1 MIYLACCN
9 NRRSKTVES
18 LFLQAVR
25 IYGWPNRGRG
35 DFGRENNGVERQ
47 MIAKWGVLHRA
58 FLRGRSTQNIRM
70 ERGWRDV
77 RKDTLQFFRE
87 NFLHLEEIGLLD
99 MESSIGHVCLYIVFQ
114 PRIQASLDETLSSWN
129 LHKIRT
135 ANNKSPHAIYEL
147 SREKAINRG
156 YWTGDPGDDVA
167 TASDPSYGVDSN
179 EPLPPLDEL
188 ANDPDALNA
197 NEFADAAAEQEA
209 GVYVN
214 HDDEVEEMR
223 MALGDFDYM
232 ADDGNWGI
240 DAYCRAV
247 LAATEYF
254 TDGMH

>member
-1 MIYLACCN
+1 MTH
-9 NRRSKTVES
+9 RSRPAQDTDPVHSFLLHAGRILQESQFIIDSMPNVETFS
-18 LFLQAVR
+18 
-25 IYGWPNRGRG
+25 
-35 DFGRENNGVERQ
+35 VERCLRQ
-47 MIAKWGVLHRA
+47 LHAVHYVLVNIQDA
-58 FLRGRSTQNIRM
+58 STQNIRM

-87 NFLHLEEIGLLD
+87 IFLHLEEIGLLD
-99 MESSIGHVCLYIVFQ
+99 MESSIDRVCLYIVFQ

-188 ANDPDALNA
+188 ANDPDTLDTS
-197 NEFADAAAEQEA
+197 EFADAAAEQDA

-214 HDDEVEEMR
+214 HDEEVEEMR
-223 MALGDFDYM
+223 TALGDFDYM

-247 LAATEYF
+247 LVATEYF
-254 TDGMH
+254 TGMH